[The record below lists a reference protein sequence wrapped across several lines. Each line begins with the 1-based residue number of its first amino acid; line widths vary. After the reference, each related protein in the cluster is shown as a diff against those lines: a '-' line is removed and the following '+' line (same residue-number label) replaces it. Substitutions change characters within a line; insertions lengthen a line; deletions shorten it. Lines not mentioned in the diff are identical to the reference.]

1 MELQQW
7 LSLIGVP
14 VIVLGFAW
22 RMNPL
27 FVVILAGL
35 STGLAC
41 GISFGDLL
49 ALFGDKF
56 IQSRQLASIML
67 LLPIIGLLEYY
78 GLKDSAK
85 RWISG
90 IRQASSGRILML
102 YFVLREGAAALG
114 LTSIAGHAQTVR
126 PILVP
131 MTEAAA
137 QKSYG
142 DLPEAVQQKI
152 AAHAAACDN
161 IALFFGEDIFIAF
174 GAVLLMTSFLHE
186 HGYTQVEPLAI
197 GLWGIPTAIA
207 ALIIHLFR
215 LARLDAQLAREVATH
230 RAQTPLGEGA

>member
-1 MELQQW
+1 MVLQQW

-14 VIVLGFAW
+14 IIVLGFA
-22 RMNPL
+22 RRINPL
-27 FVVILAGL
+27 FVVIIAGL
-35 STGLAC
+35 ATGLAC
-41 GISFGDLL
+41 GISLPDLL

-78 GLKDSAK
+78 GLKDSA
-85 RWISG
+85 RNWISG
-90 IRQASSGRILML
+90 IRQASTGRILML
-102 YFVLREGAAALG
+102 YFVIREAAAALG

-131 MTEAAA
+131 MAEAAA
-137 QKSYG
+137 QKQHG
-142 DLPEAVQQKI
+142 ELPEALQQKI
-152 AAHAAACDN
+152 AAHAAAADN

-186 HGYTQVEPLAI
+186 HGYATVEPLAI

-207 ALIIHLFR
+207 ALLIHLFR
-215 LARLDAQLAREVATH
+215 LARLDAQIAAEIAQH
-230 RAQTPLGEGA
+230 RQTQTTGVRA